1 MVDLVFDL
9 FSELHA
15 TDEQMDFQIVY
26 ASGIN
31 GIAGLDPKNLAP
43 NLQPLF
49 EEIMKIPKA
58 KVDPTKPLQL
68 LIANVDYND
77 FKGKLGI
84 GRIVNGKISSGDE
97 ILYGKPGLELKKG
110 KISELFVFN
119 DVGKEKVESASAGD
133 IVVVSGID
141 DIAIGETVM
150 QKENPLPLPPIFV
163 EEPTV
168 RMTVGVNKSPLGG
181 REGKLLQTRAIR

>member
-15 TDEQMDFQIVY
+15 SDEQMDFQIVY

-31 GIAGLDPKNLAP
+31 GIAGLDPNNLSS

-49 EEIMKIPKA
+49 EEILKVPKA

-68 LIANVDYND
+68 LIANVDYDD

-84 GRIVNGKISSGDE
+84 GRIVNGAIKAGDE
-97 ILYGKPGLELKKG
+97 ILYGKPDTTLKKG

-119 DVGKEKVESASAGD
+119 DVGKERVDSASAGD

-141 DIAIGETVM
+141 DISIGETVM
-150 QKENPLPLPPIFV
+150 QKDRPEPLPPIFV